1 MIFLF
6 GLLYVHPIIS
16 VSRQERAVA
25 AEQFANLPSSSAI
38 QPSTT
43 FLEKKTFT
51 TNLGFC
57 SQKHAQYGHIHTCH
71 FIFHQGKQM
80 QLIWIWIV
88 TNCKALS
95 KSSTTGFSGLFLL
108 DLVFSFYRSS
118 HECLMFLPQFRFL
131 CICLHLNP
139 AFPHLYSSGWWGGGL
154 PVRQWSKWKPVLRH
168 VECFYS

>member
-1 MIFLF
+1 MLFLF
-6 GLLYVHPIIS
+6 GPLYVHPIIS

-43 FLEKKTFT
+43 FLEKKPLQPIKDFALKSTHNMVT
-51 TNLGFC
+51 
-57 SQKHAQYGHIHTCH
+57 YIHV
-71 FIFHQGKQM
+71 ISHQGKQM

-139 AFPHLYSSGWWGGGL
+139 VFPHSYTSIRLVGGRPSS
-154 PVRQWSKWKPVLRH
+154 KTMI
-168 VECFYS
+168 